1 MRVCYI
7 DIKYLTLY
15 YFYMFIIKIMLP
27 NFGCYFPISSSSGV
41 AKVLVSNLPAQI
53 RVEELDLLFSN
64 YGQVQNIE
72 KVPSRDPNTQS
83 VLISYET
90 QEQVQQYVIS
100 TLFYLLFRERS
111 IYLGKGICRGCCLDL
126 LTSFTRIPEKSRKF
140 FLTACTHLYSEL
152 GHILGL

>member
-1 MRVCYI
+1 
-7 DIKYLTLY
+7 
-15 YFYMFIIKIMLP
+15 MFS
-27 NFGCYFPISSSSGV
+27 ISSSSGV

-100 TLFYLLFRERS
+100 TLFYLLCFVKDQS
-111 IYLGKGICRGCCLDL
+111 I
-126 LTSFTRIPEKSRKF
+126 
-140 FLTACTHLYSEL
+140 
-152 GHILGL
+152 